1 MQTLL
6 FIKKGIVAQG
16 RMQTNALKGRRQ
28 MLCNAKHADSLEVLS
43 LLLDLK
49 ERQLQNAL
57 LLFNPTVQSML
68 TASLC
73 DWRYSHADVLFIEVL
88 LDLKERH

>member
-1 MQTLL
+1 MH
-6 FIKKGIVAQG
+6 
-16 RMQTNALKGRRQ
+16 
-28 MLCNAKHADSLEVLS
+28 C
-43 LLLDLK
+43 
-49 ERQLQNAL
+49 